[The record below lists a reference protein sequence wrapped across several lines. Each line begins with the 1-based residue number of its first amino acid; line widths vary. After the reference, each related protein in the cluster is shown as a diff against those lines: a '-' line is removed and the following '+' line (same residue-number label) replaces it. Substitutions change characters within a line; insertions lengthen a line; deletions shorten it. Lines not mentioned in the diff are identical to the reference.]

1 MTSKINLYGTLA
13 FLWLSH
19 LIVDVMIGIWPIY
32 KTMAHM
38 DLALA
43 GLIAGVCAFIGEG
56 MQVFFG
62 ALSDKGY
69 RKSLICVGVVVAS
82 SSLLFPHVE
91 GPVFLFLLYLLTC
104 FGSGAFHPAA
114 VSHMGMLTVRRKS
127 LYIAIFASG
136 GALGLASSQLIFSY
150 FYQRLD
156 GSTAYLLLPLALI
169 VLLIALYPFAQGPAL
184 LKTEKKP
191 ISWDGVKLF
200 FASKDLINLYF
211 CQVCISSIFWGII
224 FLLPDL
230 LISRGYEDWICLGGG
245 HFCFIFGGAL
255 MMIPSGYLADRYS
268 AKSVL
273 VGAVITGSLLFYTF
287 YFIPLLP
294 PLFTLILLFLMGAAL
309 GIVNPISVAQGHR
322 LMPSHP
328 GLISAIMMGLAFCV
342 SESIGPGG
350 GGFLSEFFTEDAA
363 AKALAIIGLL
373 SIPALRNA
381 LSLSSGKETAS
392 GPSIEYAA

>member
-1 MTSKINLYGTLA
+1 M
-13 FLWLSH
+13 
-19 LIVDVMIGIWPIY
+19 
-32 KTMAHM
+32 
-38 DLALA
+38 
-43 GLIAGVCAFIGEG
+43 
-56 MQVFFG
+56 
-62 ALSDKGY
+62 
-69 RKSLICVGVVVAS
+69 
-82 SSLLFPHVE
+82 FPHVE
-91 GPVFLFLLYLLTC
+91 SPIFLFLLYLLTC

-114 VSHMGMLTVRRKS
+114 VSHMGMLTTRRKS
-127 LYIAIFASG
+127 LYIALFASG
-136 GALGLASSQLIFSY
+136 GALGLASSQIIFSY

-156 GSTAYLLLPLALI
+156 GSTAYLLLPLSLI
-169 VLLIALYPFAQGPAL
+169 ILLIALYPFAKGPAL

-230 LISRGYEDWICLGGG
+230 LISRGYDDWICFGGG
-245 HFCFIFGGAL
+245 HFFFIIGGAL
-255 MMIPSGYLADRYS
+255 MMIPSGYIADRYS

-273 VGAVITGSLLFYTF
+273 VSAVIVGTILFYTF

-294 PLFTLILLFLMGAAL
+294 PLFTLILLFFMGAAL
-309 GIVNPISVAQGHR
+309 GIVNPISVAHGHR

-350 GGFLSEFFTEDAA
+350 GGFLSEFFEEDAA

-381 LSLSSGKETAS
+381 LALSSGREVAS
-392 GPSIEYAA
+392 DQNIEYAA